1 MGLSLE
7 RLPGWSEMAA
17 QSFDQLDI
25 EMAASLHDRL
35 TKMDQAIELM
45 QGLRRETAELF
56 AELFPDMPMAC
67 NRHEVK
73 EARPCTQ

>member
-17 QSFDQLDI
+17 QILDKMDC
-25 EMAASLHDRL
+25 EMVASLQDRL

-45 QGLRRETAELF
+45 QSLRKETAELF
-56 AELFPDMPMAC
+56 AELFP
-67 NRHEVK
+67 
-73 EARPCTQ
+73 EAV